1 MAQSL
6 FDDAGPVAGAAIGLA
21 DRVEGLQGELATVTE
36 RLEHIESLQG
46 NALERVKAEQ
56 AAAAAQASA
65 LTAAAGKLARQME
78 LIRWVA
84 VAALIAALA
93 GIAAALA
100 LR

>member
-36 RLEHIESLQG
+36 RLEQIESLQG
-46 NALERVKAEQ
+46 KALERVKADQ
-56 AAAAAQASA
+56 AAAVVQASA
-65 LTAAAGKLARQME
+65 LTATAEKLAREMG

-93 GIAAALA
+93 GIAATLA